1 MCDRMVSMKNRK
13 IYVSIGI
20 VIAVALVTFW
30 AFSYFSVANKAA
42 RENRIISSGISEI
55 QGQPTE
61 NSTATSGAALG
72 AGTTLGIRTVS
83 EKAAYSRIQSEWIWV
98 KTTYSNPSFAPS
110 GPTKGKDFVLS
121 LNTDKSISVAGDCN
135 AIKGSYTLDKNTV
148 SAIETEDEMALG
160 DMKVKASAMTKKACE
175 FSKENSFIKDLEKV
189 SSYDMR
195 TNLLTLSLA
204 NGEGYIVFRRNLE
217 VEG

>member
-1 MCDRMVSMKNRK
+1 MKNRK

-20 VIAVALVTFW
+20 VIVVALVTFW
-30 AFSYFSVANKAA
+30 AFSYFSVANTAA

-72 AGTTLGIRTVS
+72 TGTTLGIRTVS

-121 LNTDKSISVAGDCN
+121 LNTDKSISVVGDCN

-148 SAIETEDEMALG
+148 SALETEDEMALG
-160 DMKVKASAMTKKACE
+160 EMKVKASAMTKKACE

>member
-1 MCDRMVSMKNRK
+1 MKNRK

-30 AFSYFSVANKAA
+30 AFSYFSVANTAA

-55 QGQPTE
+55 QGQSTE
-61 NSTATSGAALG
+61 NSTATSGASLG
-72 AGTTLGIRTVS
+72 TGTTLGIRTVS

-148 SAIETEDEMALG
+148 SALETEDEMALG

>member
-1 MCDRMVSMKNRK
+1 MVSMKNRK
-13 IYVSIGI
+13 IYVSIG
-20 VIAVALVTFW
+20 VVVVVVLVAIW
-30 AFSYFSVANKAA
+30 AFSYFSKANVAA

-55 QGQPTE
+55 QGQPTSE
-61 NSTATSGAALG
+61 TSASTSAAVVG
-72 AGTTLGIRTVS
+72 TGTTLGVRTVS
-83 EKAAYSRIQSEWIWV
+83 ERAAYARIQSEWIWV

-121 LNTDKSISVAGDCN
+121 LNEDKSISVAGDCN

-148 SAIETEDEMALG
+148 SALETEDEMALG

-175 FSKENSFIKDLEKV
+175 FSKENSFITDLEKV

-195 TNLLTLSLA
+195 TNLLSLTLA
-204 NGEGYIVFRRNLE
+204 NGQGYMVFRRNLE